1 MLISSSAISQSIFRS
16 IVKKD
21 ATDKQVIWCSR
32 ISLCVITIVA
42 MIIAWNSNS
51 TIFGITSFA
60 WAGFG
65 AAFGPLMLFSLFWK
79 RTTYASA
86 IAGMVSGGLMVFI
99 WKLLIKPLGGVFGV
113 YELLPSFV
121 VSSLVIVIVSLFTH
135 NKNSEIDRDFEKAKS
150 GC

>member
-1 MLISSSAISQSIFRS
+1 
-16 IVKKD
+16 
-21 ATDKQVIWCSR
+21 
-32 ISLCVITIVA
+32 
-42 MIIAWNSNS
+42 
-51 TIFGITSFA
+51 
-60 WAGFG
+60 
-65 AAFGPLMLFSLFWK
+65 MLFSLFWK